1 MSLRIRPLRL
11 LVAGCVLAALVAG
24 VAVLVP
30 GSAAA
35 PATDLFV
42 SEYVEGSGSSKALEI
57 YNGTGS
63 AVALTGVYA
72 VQLFANG
79 SPTATATI
87 PLTGDVKSGDV
98 FVLARSTSAGPVL
111 AAADQTTT
119 SFLFSGNDAVALVK
133 DGAPVDVIGQIGAD
147 PGLEWGSG
155 DASTADNTIR
165 RKPSISAGDANGA
178 DAFDPSAEWLGFPL
192 DTFQGLG
199 AHTVDDGGG
208 GGGGTG
214 AAPRA
219 ADDAIAIEEDAG
231 PQSITVLANDA
242 DPDGDRLELQ
252 STTDP
257 EHGTAAVSEDAVV
270 YLADADFSGTDS
282 FDYTVADGNG
292 NSDTAGVTVTVTPAN
307 DDPDAE
313 DDSASVAED
322 ESVTVAV
329 ASNDEDADGD
339 GLRVADVDEPEHGT
353 ASASADGKAIVYVPA
368 PDYNGSDSFGYE
380 ITDGHDGTGEGEVMV
395 TITAVNDPPIARADT
410 AASAE
415 GAPVVIDVLA
425 NDSAGPGDEAGQT
438 LSVSSVS
445 APAHGQAEVVGSG
458 PDAGKVKYVP
468 KVGYAGPDVF
478 TYVAS
483 DGSATATGSVSVTV
497 TPASAKPPCSL
508 TPTIVGTRG
517 DDVIAGTSG
526 DDVIFARRGNDT
538 IDGQG
543 GNDVI
548 CGGPGRDEITAGDG
562 NDRVAGG
569 TGDDTIDAGSGD
581 DRVRGGFGGDSILGR
596 EGDEVVVA
604 GPGDDTVEAGD
615 GRNSVSGGPGDDHL
629 SSGPGDDR
637 LDGGP
642 GADVCDADGGHNTV
656 ARCE

>member
-11 LVAGCVLAALVAG
+11 IAVGCALVALAAG
-24 VAVLVP
+24 AAVLVP

-35 PATDLFV
+35 PPTGLFF
-42 SEYVEGSGSSKALEI
+42 SEYAEGSGSSKALEL

-63 AVALTGVYA
+63 AVTLTGVYS

-87 PLTGDVKSGDV
+87 PLTGAVPTGGV
-98 FVLARSTSAGPVL
+98 FVLARRTSSAAVL

-133 DGAPVDVIGQIGAD
+133 NGTPVDVIGQIGAD
-147 PGLEWGSG
+147 PGLEWGTG

-192 DTFQGLG
+192 DTFDGLG
-199 AHTVDDGGG
+199 AHTVDGGGG

-214 AAPRA
+214 TAPSA
-219 ADDAIAIEEDAG
+219 ADDAITTEEDAG
-231 PQSITVLANDA
+231 PQSIAVLANDA
-242 DPDGDRLELQ
+242 DPDGDGLELQ

-257 EHGTAAVSEDAVV
+257 EHGTAAVSKDTVV
-270 YLADADFSGTDS
+270 YLADADFNGTDS
-282 FDYTVADGNG
+282 FEYTVADGNG
-292 NSDTAGVTVTVTPAN
+292 NGDTASVTVTVTPAN

-313 DDSASVAED
+313 GDSASVAED
-322 ESVTVAV
+322 ETVTVTVA
-329 ASNDEDADGD
+329 ANDEDADGD
-339 GLRVADVDEPEHGT
+339 ELTVGDVEDAEHGT
-353 ASASADGKAIVYVPA
+353 ASISADGKAIMYVPA

-380 ITDGHDGTGEGEVMV
+380 IADGHGGSDEGEVIV
-395 TITAVNDPPIARADT
+395 AITAVNDPPIAEADT
-410 AASAE
+410 AASVG
-415 GAPVVIDVLA
+415 GAPVVVDVLA
-425 NDSAGPGDEAGQT
+425 NDSVGPGDEAGQT
-438 LSVSSVS
+438 LSASSVS
-445 APAHGQAEVVGSG
+445 VPAHGQAEVVGSG

-468 KVGYAGPDVF
+468 TTGYAGPDAF
-478 TYVAS
+478 TYVVS
-483 DGSATATGSVSVTV
+483 DGSATATGTVSITV
-497 TPASAKPPCSL
+497 TAASAKPPCSL

-517 DDVIAGTSG
+517 DDVITGTNG

-543 GNDVI
+543 GNDVV
-548 CGGPGRDEITAGDG
+548 CGGPGSDEITAGDG

-569 TGDDTIDAGSGD
+569 TGTDTIDAGDGD
-581 DRVRGGFGGDSILGR
+581 DRVRGGFGADSILGR
-596 EGDEVVVA
+596 DGDEIVVA
-604 GPGDDTVEAGD
+604 GQGDDTVDAGE

-629 SSGPGDDR
+629 TSGSGDDR

-642 GADVCDADGGHNTV
+642 GADVCDADAGHNTV
-656 ARCE
+656 AHCE